1 MRRVCI
7 KAAAPAIQ
15 GQRSDRICYQLV
27 PPKFPAILRRRAI
40 IKGSNTLSIFVNDWL
55 SAVFFANIAKP
66 IVWRKERS
74 ACGSIGIQRKKFP
87 IYISVLVPCR
97 PFHFNLIQFIPT
109 LISFA
114 FFTFFTACH
123 LSLQPPSFVFFLS
136 VTSYIPLLAQTTQ
149 LSFQPACKPRP
160 CHHIHLYIFEPHSV
174 NKLQQLDNK

>member
-15 GQRSDRICYQLV
+15 GQRSDRICQLV
-27 PPKFPAILRRRAI
+27 PPKFPAFLRRRAM
-40 IKGSNTLSIFVNDWL
+40 IKGSITLSIFVNDWL

-87 IYISVLVPCR
+87 IYISVLIPCR

-114 FFTFFTACH
+114 FFTALLAISLSSTTLFCFF
-123 LSLQPPSFVFFLS
+123 VS
-136 VTSYIPLLAQTTQ
+136 VTSYIPLLAPLFSTCLQASALPSHSFIYICATLRQQASTT
-149 LSFQPACKPRP
+149 
-160 CHHIHLYIFEPHSV
+160 
-174 NKLQQLDNK
+174 